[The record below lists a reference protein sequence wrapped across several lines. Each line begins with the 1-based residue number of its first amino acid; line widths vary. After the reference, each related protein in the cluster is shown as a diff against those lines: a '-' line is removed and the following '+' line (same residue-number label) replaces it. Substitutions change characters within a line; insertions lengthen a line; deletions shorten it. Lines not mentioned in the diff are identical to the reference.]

1 MSTLI
6 SADLERI
13 NHFEWRVKRL
23 ETFIGK
29 SDENNII
36 GIINDLNEKVI
47 QRASSNMRAIALL
60 KQADT
65 INRII
70 SSDFQSRLLK
80 DRSVKLELI
89 LAGKDFSLKKLL
101 VSNDYILD
109 EERIR
114 GVTKILSEIDA
125 SARVLDGKYF
135 QEIPNLFKTLNKL
148 LTIHNDIK
156 YQHSEFTQELSKFL
170 RDYAAFTLMM
180 DENLQQYKT
189 ILHRNQQEM
198 PTIED
203 NPIE

>member
-23 ETFIGK
+23 ENFIGK
-29 SDENNII
+29 SDENNIV
-36 GIINDLNEKVI
+36 GIINDLNEKLI
-47 QRASSNMRAIALL
+47 QCASSNMHAIALL

-89 LAGKDFSLKKLL
+89 LA
-101 VSNDYILD
+101 D

-125 SARVLDGKYF
+125 SARVLDGEYF

-148 LTIHNDIK
+148 LTIHHDIK

-189 ILHRNQQEM
+189 ILRKNQQEIS
-198 PTIED
+198 TIED